1 MSSDAE
7 RLSNL
12 LRARGLRVTPQRRA
26 VWNAFGKGRGGHLT
40 ADDVLRSAREDVPEI
55 SRATVYNALA
65 EMVGAGV
72 LATIEGSGSQLYDA
86 NVEPH
91 DHFRCRSCGEL
102 YDVHATGV
110 EKVQVVERDF
120 VVDRTRLLLEGTCP
134 SCASARRR
142 ASENL

>member
-91 DHFRCRSCGEL
+91 DHFRCRSCGRL

-110 EKVQVVERDF
+110 EDVRVTEPDF
-120 VVDRTRLLLEGTCP
+120 LVRGTTIVFTGTCP
-134 SCASARRR
+134 QCASARRR
-142 ASENL
+142 GSSS